1 MENNRIQ
8 IDRARL
14 DRQYGYRVVKRLFDV
29 VASCLGIVILSPVFL
44 VIAICIKIDDP
55 KGPVFYSHT
64 RIGKDGRPFK
74 MIKFRSMVSNA
85 DELLAKLKS
94 QNEISGAMFKM
105 KHDPRIT
112 RVGRVIRKYSL
123 DELPQLLNVITGSMT
138 IVGPRPPLPS
148 EVEQYTDY
156 DRQRLLV
163 TPGATGMWQV
173 GGRNDVDFA
182 EMVRLDLTYIQH
194 RSLWLDFKIILK
206 TVYIMI
212 KPNGAY

>member
-29 VASCLGIVILSPVFL
+29 VASCLGIVVLSPVFL

-123 DELPQLLNVITGSMT
+123 DELPQLLNVITGTMT